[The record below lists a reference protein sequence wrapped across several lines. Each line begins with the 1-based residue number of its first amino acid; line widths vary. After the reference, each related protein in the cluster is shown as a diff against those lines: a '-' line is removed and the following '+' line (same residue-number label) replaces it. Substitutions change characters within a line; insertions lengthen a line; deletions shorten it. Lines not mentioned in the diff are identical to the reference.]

1 MYIRNV
7 FFLSCILF
15 RVIWSYMCII
25 DGYTQH
31 SAVSLFC
38 AALRGLDQIHTC
50 GVNETFWLKLVCESY
65 VHKWI
70 DLSFC
75 TTNFLMYS
83 MALTCNL
90 FDGERNWFLEDKKKL
105 KKSFLFCFAVWR
117 VGVLELFFVVI
128 EL

>member
-1 MYIRNV
+1 
-7 FFLSCILF
+7 
-15 RVIWSYMCII
+15 
-25 DGYTQH
+25 
-31 SAVSLFC
+31 
-38 AALRGLDQIHTC
+38 
-50 GVNETFWLKLVCESY
+50 
-65 VHKWI
+65 
-70 DLSFC
+70 
-75 TTNFLMYS
+75 MYS